1 MEQARQESFFKL
13 MEYKGLMMSELAS
26 YYSLLSLIAQ
36 ELLKDEKISS
46 ERVKELP
53 CFLDTIYERSKIYD
67 SKIWSFSASQ
77 EKKIFENSL
86 WKEIQFLYLHIEFEE
101 LQSDNLAWNTYFI
114 WGIKKHYVTLFRI
127 QHSLFSLVGKKNW
140 WPTL

>member
-1 MEQARQESFFKL
+1 MERARQESFFKL

-53 CFLDTIYERSKIYD
+53 CFLDTIYERSKRYD
-67 SKIWSFSASQ
+67 SKTWNFSASQ
-77 EKKIFENSL
+77 EKKFLKTLYGRKFNLYIFIS
-86 WKEIQFLYLHIEFEE
+86 
-101 LQSDNLAWNTYFI
+101 NL
-114 WGIKKHYVTLFRI
+114 
-127 QHSLFSLVGKKNW
+127 KNYKVII
-140 WPTL
+140 